1 MPEIKPRYEFRIW
14 ANSLAPLRD
23 KLGTMAQP
31 SQKSSDEIYFVSAAT
46 EKCNAKVRDKL
57 MDIKVFV
64 AEDRGLEQWKPIL
77 KAEFPLAAAIITDQV
92 FPGLQL
98 AAPQLSKRQYTYEAF
113 LDEIMR
119 TNPKIAVA
127 AVSKTRYQ
135 FNIGVCAA
143 EYSKIMINNIPRDT
157 VAVESTDAD
166 AVLQLVNKLDIN
178 EPNVSYIREIRRIV
192 GWSGRN

>member
-14 ANSLAPLRD
+14 ADSLEVHRE
-23 KLGTMAQP
+23 KLNAMARP
-31 SQKSSDEIYFVSAAT
+31 SQKSSNETYFVSAAT

-77 KAEFPLAAAIITDQV
+77 KAEFPLAAAVITDQV

-98 AAPQLSKRQYTYEAF
+98 AAPQPSKPQYTYEEF

-127 AVSKTRYQ
+127 AVSKTRDQ

-166 AVLQLVNKLDIN
+166 AVLQLVDKLGIN

-192 GWSGRN
+192 GWSEGN